1 MARRTERRC
10 EMSGPQK
17 AQSPAA
23 TGLSATNKA
32 DTKILTLAA
41 LKAGF
46 QRRGAI
52 VKRSANGGF
61 LVIQWGLVRHCAD
74 LGALIA
80 FAQQMG
86 AA

>member
-1 MARRTERRC
+1 
-10 EMSGPQK
+10 MSGTQK

-32 DTKILTLAA
+32 DKAILTLAA

-46 QRRGAI
+46 ERRGAT
-52 VKRSANGGF
+52 VRRSANF
-61 LVIQWGLVRHCAD
+61 A
-74 LGALIA
+74 ALLA

>member
-1 MARRTERRC
+1 
-10 EMSGPQK
+10 MSGTQK

-32 DTKILTLAA
+32 DKKILTLAA
-41 LKAGF
+41 VKAGF
-46 QRRGAI
+46 ERRGAI
-52 VKRSANGGF
+52 VKSSTNGGF

-74 LGALIA
+74 FAALLA

-86 AA
+86 AAQ

>member
-10 EMSGPQK
+10 EMNGTKK

-23 TGLSATNKA
+23 TGLSATNQA
-32 DTKILTLAA
+32 DTQILTLTA
-41 LKAGF
+41 LKADF
-46 QRRGAI
+46 QRRDAI
-52 VKRSANGGF
+52 VRRSANGGF

-74 LGALIA
+74 FAALLA

>member
-1 MARRTERRC
+1 
-10 EMSGPQK
+10 MSGTQK

-32 DTKILTLAA
+32 DKAILTLAA

-46 QRRGAI
+46 ERRGAT
-52 VKRSANGGF
+52 VRRSANGGF

-74 LGALIA
+74 FAALLA